1 MTIEATHLDLISLRK
16 TGWRKL
22 LAFRT
27 VSQKKMEGQLSQEE
41 YIARWSAEQKTAERS
56 KETAVMTAG
65 LWHMESLGVTYA
77 KQTPAGKTLN
87 DPALPL
93 ACRPIVHVGMGAGS
107 VEVSNFDPDKITE
120 MIESLSNPS
129 FHLFSYESLGA
140 MLGIYEKSLPRIM
153 LGLKPLSRPEPR
165 EFIKFFSPEIQRLI
179 SHGYGR
185 LLYFNSVNIAA
196 TVRNIAARSFLQAPA
211 AVQGMAFGYTMV
223 NNPDLWTVLE
233 TGAGFESLELKAAFR
248 NGLIYGLEF
257 WEWESPG
264 FLRTLKPP
272 NKNSAE
278 LIDIAQQDIEVSRAR
293 GFLAPF
299 WVGNA
304 GYQPAPRAAP
314 VQL

>member
-1 MTIEATHLDLISLRK
+1 MTIEAADLDPISLRK

-41 YIARWSAEQKTAERS
+41 YIARWSAEQKIAEHS

-65 LWHMESLGVTYA
+65 LWRMESLGVTYA
-77 KQTPAGKTLN
+77 RQTPAGKTLN
-87 DPALPL
+87 DHTLPL
-93 ACRPIVHVGMGAGS
+93 ACRPIAHVGMGAGS

-153 LGLKPLSRPEPR
+153 LGLKPLNPPDPQG
-165 EFIKFFSPEIQRLI
+165 FIRFFSPEIQRLI

-196 TVRNIAARSFLQAPA
+196 TVRNVAARSFLQAPA
-211 AVQGMAFGYTMV
+211 AIQGMAFAYTMV
-223 NNPDLWTVLE
+223 NNADLWTVLG
-233 TGAGFESLELKAAFR
+233 TRTGFESPGLKAAFR

-272 NKNSAE
+272 NNNSAE
-278 LIDIAQQDIEVSRAR
+278 LIEIAQQEIEVSRAR

-299 WVGNA
+299 WVGESL
-304 GYQPAPRAAP
+304 PALNSPP
-314 VQL
+314 PHE